1 MQKERSAYIVC
12 VLFSH
17 QDFATRSLKMS
28 EESLAAL
35 VADDTDTTDIQQYE
49 MRRTWESRC
58 VNLPDSVWCSG
69 MTFYLNECYW
79 TAKYAGAH
87 ALGISWMIC

>member
-1 MQKERSAYIVC
+1 MC

-58 VNLPDSVWCSG
+58 VTSKIVCLLNCLRELSSVLPV
-69 MTFYLNECYW
+69 
-79 TAKYAGAH
+79 
-87 ALGISWMIC
+87 